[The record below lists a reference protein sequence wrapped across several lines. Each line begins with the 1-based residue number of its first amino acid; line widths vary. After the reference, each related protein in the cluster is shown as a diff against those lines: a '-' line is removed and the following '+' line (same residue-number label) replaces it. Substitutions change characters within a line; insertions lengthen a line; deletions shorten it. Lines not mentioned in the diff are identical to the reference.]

1 MSGAKHT
8 TFVLGLGG
16 PPDDDKSKSTVAD
29 DDGDMGG
36 DGAPSEETK
45 EAALDV
51 AEALG
56 VDRNKVDGE
65 KLAMA
70 LREWYEACEKDSKGG
85 DEKY

>member
-29 DDGDMGG
+29 DDGMGG